1 MSEPGATIGEQ
12 AQFAVLQ
19 HVDDDG
25 QAGQEQREQAKLAQ
39 AQVALRGGGE
49 REAIKQA
56 LTAVALIAN
65 ARARAELEELER
77 RGGPRR

>member
-1 MSEPGATIGEQ
+1 MADIFPDLGKY
-12 AQFAVLQ
+12 AV
-19 HVDDDG
+19 HVLG
-25 QAGQEQREQAKLAQ
+25 SYAVTLVILGL
-39 AQVALRGGGE
+39 
-49 REAIKQA
+49 